1 MSQTRTDV
9 VVVGLGTMGSMAAW
23 QLAER
28 GVSVVGVEARGR
40 VHSQG
45 SFTGE
50 SRLFRVAAK
59 EGVRYVPALVEARK
73 LWLELGER
81 VGRDLLL
88 PIGALSVG
96 AADRP
101 EMVAT
106 LKAIRDFGLEHEVFT
121 ADELRQRYPQ
131 FHVEDTDQG
140 ILDLGG
146 GGLRPELTVA
156 SGLALAEEAGADLR
170 FHTPVVS
177 VETVSDGVVV
187 HTESGSIHASHVV
200 VAAGSW
206 ASRLNPELGRVVQ
219 AQPFL
224 LTWFMPRHLEWFT
237 PDVLP
242 VFMRDLTT
250 DDLGEIHIFGAP
262 SLDGYALKV
271 CPAAPVEDL
280 RGDVE
285 TLPSVLTPEQL
296 TWLGER
302 AVRAFPDL
310 LPEPVHHSLHH
321 DGVTP
326 DSIPVLD
333 RSADGRVITFAGFS
347 GNGFKFAPLWGRV
360 AAELALDGTSEFW
373 REEYSLA
380 AALEREA
387 ARAR

>member
-1 MSQTRTDV
+1 
-9 VVVGLGTMGSMAAW
+9 MAAW

-59 EGVRYVPALVEARK
+59 EGVRYIPALVQARRM
-73 LWLELGER
+73 WLDLGER

-88 PIGALSVG
+88 PVGALGVG
-96 AADRP
+96 AAERP

-106 LKAIRDFGLEHEVFT
+106 LEAIRDFDLDHEVFT
-121 ADELRQRYPQ
+121 AEELRERYPQ
-131 FHVEDTDQG
+131 FHIEDGDQG
-140 ILDLGG
+140 ILDAGG
-146 GGLRPELTVA
+146 GGLRPELAVA
-156 SGLALAEEAGADLR
+156 SALSLAEEAGADLR

-177 VETVSDGVVV
+177 VEQSEGGVVV
-187 HTESGSIHASHVV
+187 HTQSGSIHASHVV

-206 ASRLNPELGRVVQ
+206 AARLNPELGRVVQ

-224 LTWFMPRHLEWFT
+224 LTWFMPRHLERFT

-242 VFMRDLTT
+242 VFMRDLWTE
-250 DDLGEIHIFGAP
+250 DLGEIHVFGAP

-271 CPAAPVEDL
+271 CPTAPVEDL

-302 AVRAFPDL
+302 AVRVFPDL

-333 RSADGRVITFAGFS
+333 RSADGRVITLAGFS

-373 REEYSLA
+373 REEYSLE
-380 AALEREA
+380 AALQREA
-387 ARAR
+387 ARG